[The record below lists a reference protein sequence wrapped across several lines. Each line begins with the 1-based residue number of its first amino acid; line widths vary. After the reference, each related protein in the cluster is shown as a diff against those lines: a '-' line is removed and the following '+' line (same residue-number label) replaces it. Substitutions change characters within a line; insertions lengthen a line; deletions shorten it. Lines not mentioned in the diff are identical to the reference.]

1 MYLNVNLTPP
11 AGGSAEG
18 SSCVNTPKTPEIL
31 NSLISLTTTPI
42 SSYSNFPTTQGSSSD
57 LLSPT
62 SSTASP
68 NEERS
73 FQQICTPTSSCGGS
87 QMSPNGGSDPG
98 GGHSGTYVFAR
109 VSGVFK
115 GVPTTPGTPS
125 PPVPELKSPVNTVEA
140 TKSALIKEGLKIQ
153 IKSKLLSAGVEPNEI
168 LSETK
173 YVKEEVSDSQ
183 EESETVEDQ
192 NHRLKTEIQR
202 LTNEKLKLEKLLE
215 DPSHVASC
223 RHSCSRGTHNPL
235 VITFPDAPEQ
245 LLPSS
250 SSEGIQTSTV
260 ITDSTGSEVV
270 SSMPYCSPS
279 AIPSWDSSFSSS
291 DSLSP
296 SYVNLSPSTISP
308 LSLPN
313 VSPPH
318 LVTSSHNIPPHTSPH
333 SVNTYLPPAGSCS
346 PYTTDAG
353 SFVNLSP
360 PTDITVT
367 PSSLS
372 LPTSEPQS
380 DHNHESLGTST
391 STTYLNIKAPKMQTN
406 KRPQPYTIPRSS
418 RIQTYQT
425 DGSVGSYS
433 QDLLGCRLFGYTNL
447 TSDNDI
453 SSHDPFLHPNSSNE
467 YLPNTSPPYK
477 VGYNISP
484 GKQIATNNRNRYNPY
499 DRQNR
504 HSQQQMHQSQL
515 QQQQHSQQLSQSSQ
529 PQQHQIKSNPF
540 NFGKESLT
548 DLTKPENTVNVS
560 KEEHFL
566 NISCSAFKPDVNPST
581 FYSTCMY
588 DKI

>member
-1 MYLNVNLTPP
+1 
-11 AGGSAEG
+11 
-18 SSCVNTPKTPEIL
+18 
-31 NSLISLTTTPI
+31 
-42 SSYSNFPTTQGSSSD
+42 
-57 LLSPT
+57 
-62 SSTASP
+62 
-68 NEERS
+68 
-73 FQQICTPTSSCGGS
+73 
-87 QMSPNGGSDPG
+87 MSPNGGLDPG

-183 EESETVEDQ
+183 ELTPQDEERRMRRRERNKIAATKCRNKKKEKTVILMTESESVEDQ
-192 NHRLKTEIQR
+192 NHRLKSEIQR

-235 VITFPDAPEQ
+235 VITSPDAPEQ

-279 AIPSWDSSFSSS
+279 AIPSSWDSSFSSS

-372 LPTSEPQS
+372 LPTTEPPS

-391 STTYLNIKAPKMQTN
+391 STTYLNPKAPKMQTN
-406 KRPQPYTIPRSS
+406 KRPQPYSIPRSS

-433 QDLLGCRLFGYTNL
+433 QDLLGCRLFGYTSL

-477 VGYNISP
+477 V
-484 GKQIATNNRNRYNPY
+484 R
-499 DRQNR
+499 
-504 HSQQQMHQSQL
+504 
-515 QQQQHSQQLSQSSQ
+515 
-529 PQQHQIKSNPF
+529 
-540 NFGKESLT
+540 
-548 DLTKPENTVNVS
+548 V
-560 KEEHFL
+560 
-566 NISCSAFKPDVNPST
+566 
-581 FYSTCMY
+581 
-588 DKI
+588 